1 MPVTFTGKPLVVGE
15 RDRTI
20 TFTSLGFDWAGNGY
34 TLWLNIV
41 APDTTSTTVSLA
53 AVGGHTDQGYLSS
66 TAGLFDQNG
75 VYTLKILAR
84 KNGFDR
90 PLASVNYM
98 NYVYP

>member
-1 MPVTFTGKPLVVGE
+1 MSVTWTGRPLVVGE

-20 TFTSLGFDWAGNGY
+20 TFTSLGLDWAGNGY

-53 AVGGHTDQGYLSS
+53 AVVAHTDQGYLSS

-75 VYTLKILAR
+75 VYKLKVLAR

-90 PLASVNYM
+90 PLCSIDY
-98 NYVYP
+98 